1 MGDTAQSRMHP
12 KRAAY
17 DPHCLQRHS
26 CFANSCQIC
35 TPRELV
41 NPPRRPPCCT
51 LHQLKEN
58 HMTGTNRG
66 RAVPYKSKN
75 HAPKIAKTEMS
86 KSCFYFFGTFRFLH
100 VLENNE
106 AIGKSYFP
114 DDFVSLNSFPFYVM
128 GDTAQSRMH
137 PKRAAYDPHCLQ
149 RHSLTCYSH

>member
-51 LHQLKEN
+51 LHQPKEN

-75 HAPKIAKTEMS
+75 HAPTIAKTEMS
-86 KSCFYFFGTFRFLH
+86 KSCFYFVGTFRFLH

-114 DDFVSLNSFPFYVM
+114 DTLFRWIIFLLCH
-128 GDTAQSRMH
+128 G
-137 PKRAAYDPHCLQ
+137 
-149 RHSLTCYSH
+149 RHSTEPHASKKGSIRPSLPAPT

>member
-51 LHQLKEN
+51 EHQPKEN

-75 HAPKIAKTEMS
+75 HAPKIAKAEMS
-86 KSCFYFFGTFRFLH
+86 KSRSLFFWHFSIFACFGKQRSHWEIVFPRRLCFVEFFSFLCH
-100 VLENNE
+100 
-106 AIGKSYFP
+106 G
-114 DDFVSLNSFPFYVM
+114 
-128 GDTAQSRMH
+128 
-137 PKRAAYDPHCLQ
+137 
-149 RHSLTCYSH
+149 RHSTEPHASKKGSIRPSLPATT